1 MDSFQHV
8 RLDGDDIQRWAAVAR
23 RLEAVTP
30 AVLIEVHDLHRDPC
44 GHRLQ
49 RCANAARFASAISD
63 EPLKTVAV
71 ALAEDF
77 ERRVSEH

>member
-1 MDSFQHV
+1 MTRNRID
-8 RLDGDDIQRWAAVAR
+8 LDDLSRWAAVAR

-30 AVLIEVHDLHRDPC
+30 AVLPEIQDLHQDPC
-44 GHRLQ
+44 GDRLH
-49 RCANAARFASAISD
+49 RCANAARFAAAISS

-77 ERRVSEH
+77 ERRVAEH